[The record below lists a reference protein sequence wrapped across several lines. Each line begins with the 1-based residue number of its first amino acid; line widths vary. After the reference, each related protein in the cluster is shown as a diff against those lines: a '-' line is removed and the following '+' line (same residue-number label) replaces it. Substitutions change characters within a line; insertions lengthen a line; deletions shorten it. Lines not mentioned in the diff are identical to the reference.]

1 MALVV
6 AMLGLAAVAGG
17 LVFGDRAVA
26 ASAPAQPG
34 SVWYVSRAPKL
45 RVDVA
50 AGCPASI
57 GTYQDVVNTFPGPP
71 LVAAGPTRGLICRY
85 SPRASTSRPGNLVHQ
100 VRLTRAQAQALGAV
114 VRSLDLTPPAGT
126 AHCPAAFGTVAL
138 IGLSYATRQDIGLWY
153 EASGCQTL
161 DNGRIGASE
170 TGNPSF
176 YNRFLSTV
184 NRLSPPV
191 G

>member
-1 MALVV
+1 
-6 AMLGLAAVAGG
+6 
-17 LVFGDRAVA
+17 
-26 ASAPAQPG
+26 
-34 SVWYVSRAPKL
+34 
-45 RVDVA
+45 
-50 AGCPASI
+50 
-57 GTYQDVVNTFPGPP
+57 
-71 LVAAGPTRGLICRY
+71 
-85 SPRASTSRPGNLVHQ
+85 
-100 VRLTRAQAQALGAV
+100 LTRAQAQALGAV